1 MAHKGVDLEDKLD
14 ETHAKIEKKIETFE
28 VNHKVMSYLSS
39 CSRRGYFDNQNDSY
53 DHSKDSQTLE
63 NQTFPFFNP

>member
-28 VNHKVMSYLSS
+28 VNQKVMSYLSS

-53 DHSKDSQTLE
+53 DHS
-63 NQTFPFFNP
+63 